1 MGGSALRKFG
11 ERLPVRYLC
20 QRLPAGAAS
29 RAVLCPVLAF
39 LVVPLYNP
47 DTGPRQ
53 GRVPQKGDGP
63 MSNKELAV
71 QLYSAILQSGAIVA
85 SNPNYQGTIVLPSL
99 DDAVNQVA
107 QLTEKL
113 SRIQDN

>member
-1 MGGSALRKFG
+1 
-11 ERLPVRYLC
+11 
-20 QRLPAGAAS
+20 
-29 RAVLCPVLAF
+29 
-39 LVVPLYNP
+39 
-47 DTGPRQ
+47 
-53 GRVPQKGDGP
+53 